1 MILCRKREIRIKSIE
16 YYIDL
21 GKKWISRIFG
31 LDDTLSHIGNENSGR
46 YPRGSGKR
54 PYQHEPKGTGPIP
67 VSMKTSNGISINSVS
82 IHALDQARD
91 RGVSLSDINRA
102 VSNPMHIDDVRTDN
116 TGRRSQRF
124 IGHDATVN
132 VNPDVGTISTVWK
145 TGTRARKKYGNE
157 E

>member
-1 MILCRKREIRIKSIE
+1 MD

-21 GKKWISRIFG
+21 GRKWISRI
-31 LDDTLSHIGNENSGR
+31 IGSEDILAHKGNANSGR

-67 VSMKTSNGISINSVS
+67 VSMKTSNDISINSVS
-82 IHALDQARD
+82 IHALDQART

-102 VSNPMHIDDVRTDN
+102 VTNPLHIDDIETDDM
-116 TGRRSQRF
+116 GRRSQRF
-124 IGHDATVN
+124 IGNDATVN
-132 VNPDVGTISTVWK
+132 VNPDSGTIATVWK
-145 TGTRARKKYGNE
+145 TGTRTRRKYSDE